1 MRRARGYMPLV
12 LASRSSSFDV
22 PGEPPPRAAEAGG
35 EHELVSVW
43 DLRIDDEAWLDHRWE
58 RVVAFEW
65 IHGSVAL
72 TTDLDGWRRRRVL
85 AADEAVQR
93 RAPWR

>member
-1 MRRARGYMPLV
+1 MALV
-12 LASRSSSFDV
+12 LASRSSSPDL
-22 PGEPPPRAAEAGG
+22 PGALADASAETDP
-35 EHELVSVW
+35 EHELVAVW
-43 DLRIDDEAWLDHRWE
+43 DLRIDDDAWLDHRWE

-72 TTDLDGWRRRRVL
+72 TTELDGWRRRRVL